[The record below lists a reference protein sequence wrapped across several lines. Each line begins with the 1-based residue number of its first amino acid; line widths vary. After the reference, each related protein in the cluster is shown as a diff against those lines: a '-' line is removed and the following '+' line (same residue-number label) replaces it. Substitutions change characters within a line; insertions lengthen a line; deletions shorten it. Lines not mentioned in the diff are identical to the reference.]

1 MVHISAKKTR
11 RRVPRALKVQ
21 GLGARQIAAL
31 AKDAGVAW
39 TNDGAA
45 SMGAAI
51 AYYTIFSIAP
61 LLIIAIAVAGFFFGA
76 EAAQGHIFAQ
86 ARGFLGE
93 EGAATLQGLIKSAS
107 APAEGF
113 VATAIGL
120 AVMLFGA
127 TGVFGELQGAMDRI
141 WQTPVKK
148 GQSGV
153 GYLIR
158 RRVFTFGM
166 VLAVAFLLLVSLAV
180 SAVISAIQS
189 VWSPADGAWE
199 LLFQAINFAVSFV
212 IVAGLFA
219 LMFKLLPRVSV
230 AWGDVL
236 IGAVVTALLF
246 NIGKFLIGLYIGKSG
261 VVSGFGAAGTLIAML
276 LWVYYSA
283 QIFLLGAEFTW
294 VYAKRHGSMA
304 GKVRASQ
311 ADSP

>member
-1 MVHISAKKTR
+1 M
-11 RRVPRALKVQ
+11 
-21 GLGARQIAAL
+21 
-31 AKDAGVAW
+31 W
-39 TNDGAA
+39 
-45 SMGAAI
+45 
-51 AYYTIFSIAP
+51 
-61 LLIIAIAVAGFFFGA
+61 
-76 EAAQGHIFAQ
+76 
-86 ARGFLGE
+86 
-93 EGAATLQGLIKSAS
+93 
-107 APAEGF
+107 
-113 VATAIGL
+113 
-120 AVMLFGA
+120 
-127 TGVFGELQGAMDRI
+127 
-141 WQTPVKK
+141 
-148 GQSGV
+148 
-153 GYLIR
+153 YLIR

-212 IVAGLFA
+212 VVAGLFA

-236 IGAVVTALLF
+236 IGAGVTALLF

-304 GKVRASQ
+304 G
-311 ADSP
+311 